1 MTGMPGTEIPEEKI
15 RETIA
20 FHGHWCPGLAT
31 GIRVAEL
38 ALREVGRACDEDIV
52 AVAES
57 DTCAVDA
64 VQVLTG
70 CTVGKG
76 NLVLLGIGKMGFSFY
91 RRSDGKAVRIV
102 ARPPE
107 PGSAPDE
114 YRVLQAKSN
123 DGTLTET
130 EAARFEALRQAR
142 GRRILEADLDELFE
156 VKAPVRPAPAHAPM
170 KRSLSC
176 EGCGESVMETKARL
190 SDGRVL
196 CPDCFDREVP
206 RP

>member
-1 MTGMPGTEIPEEKI
+1 VKNVAGTTIPEDKI
-15 RETIA
+15 REAIA

-38 ALREVGRACDEDIV
+38 ALREVGRAGDEDIV

-64 VQVLTG
+64 IQFLTG

-91 RRSDGKAVRIV
+91 RRRDGKAVRIV
-102 ARPPE
+102 GRPPK
-107 PGSAPDE
+107 PGEGSDE
-114 YRVLQAKSN
+114 YRQLQAKSN
-123 DGTLTET
+123 EGALTET
-130 EAARFEALRQAR
+130 EKARFATLREER
-142 GRRILEADLDELFE
+142 GKRILEADLDELFE
-156 VKAPVRPAPAHAPM
+156 IKEPLRPVPPHAPM
-170 KRSLSC
+170 KRSLTC
-176 EGCGESVMETKARL
+176 EGCGESVMETKAHL
-190 SDGRVL
+190 SEGRVL
-196 CPDCFDREVP
+196 CPDCFEREVP

>member
-1 MTGMPGTEIPEEKI
+1 MTGTMIPEEKI
-15 RETIA
+15 REAIV

-38 ALREVGRACDEDIV
+38 ALGEIDRAGDEDIV

-64 VQVLTG
+64 IQVLTG

-91 RRSDGKAVRIV
+91 RRRDGKAIRIV
-102 ARPPE
+102 GRPPK
-107 PGSAPDE
+107 PGEGTDE
-114 YRVLQAKSN
+114 YRALQAKSN
-123 DGTLTET
+123 EGNLAPE
-130 EAARFEALRQAR
+130 EATRFETLRQER

-156 VKAPVRPAPAHAPM
+156 IKAPVRPVPPHAPM

-176 EGCGESVMETKARL
+176 GGCGESVMETKARL

>member
-1 MTGMPGTEIPEEKI
+1 MRTMAKTAIPEEKI
-15 RETIA
+15 REAIV

-38 ALREVGRACDEDIV
+38 ALREVGRAGDEDIV

-64 VQVLTG
+64 IQVLTG

-91 RRSDGKAVRIV
+91 RRRDGKAVRIV
-102 ARPPE
+102 ARPQK
-107 PGSAPDE
+107 PGEGSDE
-114 YRVLQAKSN
+114 YRRLQAKSN
-123 DGTLTET
+123 DGTLSGE
-130 EAARFEALRQAR
+130 EALRFETLRQER

-156 VKAPVRPAPAHAPM
+156 IKKPLRPVPPHAPM
-170 KRSLSC
+170 KRSLTC
-176 EGCGESVMETKARL
+176 EACGESVMETKARL

-196 CPDCFDREVP
+196 CPDCFEREVP

>member
-1 MTGMPGTEIPEEKI
+1 MAGTTIPEEKI
-15 RETIA
+15 REAIA

-38 ALREVGRACDEDIV
+38 ALREIGRASDEDIV

-64 VQVLTG
+64 IQVLTG

-76 NLVLLGIGKMGFSFY
+76 NLVLLGNGKMGFSFY
-91 RRSDGKAVRIV
+91 RRRDGKAVRIV
-102 ARPPE
+102 ARPPK
-107 PGSAPDE
+107 PGEGTDE
-114 YRVLQAKSN
+114 YRTLQAKSN
-123 DGTLTET
+123 EASLAPDET
-130 EAARFEALRQAR
+130 TRFETLRQER
-142 GRRILEADLDELFE
+142 GRQILEADLEELFE
-156 VKAPVRPAPAHAPM
+156 IKAPLRLVPPHAPM

-176 EGCGESVMETKARL
+176 QGCGESVMETKARL

-196 CPDCFDREVP
+196 CPDCFELEVP

>member
-1 MTGMPGTEIPEEKI
+1 VKNVAKTTISEDKI
-15 RETIA
+15 REAIA

-38 ALREVGRACDEDIV
+38 ALREVGRAGDEDIV

-91 RRSDGKAVRIV
+91 RRRDGKAIRIV
-102 ARPPE
+102 CRPPKPAE
-107 PGSAPDE
+107 GPDE
-114 YRVLQAKSN
+114 YRQLQAKSN
-123 DGTLTET
+123 EGTLTKE
-130 EAARFEALRQAR
+130 EAGRFETLRQER

-156 VKAPVRPAPAHAPM
+156 LKVPIRPVPPHAPM
-170 KRSLSC
+170 KRSLTC

-196 CPDCFDREVP
+196 CPDCFEKEVP

>member
-1 MTGMPGTEIPEEKI
+1 MREMAKTTIPEEKI
-15 RETIA
+15 REAIA

-31 GIRVAEL
+31 GIRVAEV
-38 ALREVGRACDEDIV
+38 ALREVGRAGDEDIV

-91 RRSDGKAVRIV
+91 RRRDGKAVRIV
-102 ARPPE
+102 TRPQK
-107 PGSAPDE
+107 PGEGSDE
-114 YRVLQAKSN
+114 YRRLQAKSN
-123 DGTLTET
+123 EGALTPE
-130 EAARFEALRQAR
+130 EADRFETLRRER

-156 VKAPVRPAPAHAPM
+156 IKQPLRPVPPHAPM
-170 KRSLSC
+170 KRSLTC
-176 EGCGESVMETKARL
+176 EECGESVMETKARL

-196 CPDCFDREVP
+196 CPDCFEREVP

>member
-1 MTGMPGTEIPEEKI
+1 MAKTTIPGEKI
-15 RETIA
+15 REAIA

-38 ALREVGRACDEDIV
+38 ALREIGRAGDEDIV

-76 NLVLLGIGKMGFSFY
+76 NLVLLELGKMGFSFY
-91 RRSDGKAVRIV
+91 RRRDGKAIRIV
-102 ARPPE
+102 SRPPK
-107 PGSAPDE
+107 PGEGSDE
-114 YRVLQAKSN
+114 YRQLQGKSN
-123 DGTLTET
+123 EGTLTAE
-130 EAARFEALRQAR
+130 EAARFEALRRER
-142 GRRILEADLDELFE
+142 GRRILEADLEDLFE
-156 VKAPVRPAPAHAPM
+156 IKEPLRPVPPHAPM
-170 KRSLSC
+170 KRSITC

-196 CPDCFDREVP
+196 CPDCFEREVP

>member
-1 MTGMPGTEIPEEKI
+1 MAKTTIPREKI
-15 RETIA
+15 REAIA

-38 ALREVGRACDEDIV
+38 ALREIGRAGDEDIV

-76 NLVLLGIGKMGFSFY
+76 NLVLLELGKMGFSFY
-91 RRSDGKAVRIV
+91 RRRDGKAIRIV
-102 ARPPE
+102 SRPPK
-107 PGSAPDE
+107 PGEGSDE
-114 YRVLQAKSN
+114 YRHLQAKSN
-123 DGTLTET
+123 EGTLTAE
-130 EAARFEALRQAR
+130 EATRFGALRRER
-142 GRRILEADLDELFE
+142 GRRILEADLEDLFE
-156 VKAPVRPAPAHAPM
+156 IKEPLRPVPPHAPM
-170 KRSLSC
+170 KRSLTC
-176 EGCGESVMETKARL
+176 ESCGESVMETKARL
-190 SDGRVL
+190 SDGRIL
-196 CPDCFDREVP
+196 CPDCFEREVP